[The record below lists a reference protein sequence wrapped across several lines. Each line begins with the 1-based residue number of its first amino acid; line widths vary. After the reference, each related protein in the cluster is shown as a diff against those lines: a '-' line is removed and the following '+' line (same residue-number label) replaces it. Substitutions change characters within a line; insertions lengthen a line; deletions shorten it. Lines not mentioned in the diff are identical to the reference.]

1 TLDTFLEAHGCIMN
15 ARSRLFRFILSLLFV
30 MAFLFGTALWD
41 RTLAQGQQQSK
52 AAQDKFPDPY
62 NSGTEKGLS
71 PPLSA
76 AQVVAKMKLPPG
88 FKATVFAAEPDV
100 RNPIAMAWDGKG
112 RIWIAENYTYAEQA
126 TRFDLKLRDR
136 ILVFEDSPEGHF
148 KSRKVFV
155 DNLQ

>member
-1 TLDTFLEAHGCIMN
+1 MYAHT
-15 ARSRLFRFILSLLFV
+15 RLSRLIAAWLFV
-30 MAFLFGTALWD
+30 LSFLVGTTLWD
-41 RTLAQGQQQSK
+41 RAFAQTQPPPK

-76 AQVVAKMKLPPG
+76 AEVVAKMKLPPG
-88 FKATVFAAEPDV
+88 FKATVFATEPDV

-112 RIWIAENYTYAEQA
+112 RIWIAENYTYGEKEV
-126 TRFDLKLRDR
+126 RYELKLRDR
-136 ILVFEDSPEGHF
+136 ILIFEDSPEGKF
-148 KSRKVFV
+148 KSRKVFI